1 MCECSEKGRSLLLC
15 YFVLKFGLMYII
27 VVYVYI
33 MILVYLCIGICVI
46 TLAYIYFYLIF
57 WCVIVD
63 FIMLLFVVDLFC
75 SKDCVVLVMLLL
87 VVVGGIR

>member
-46 TLAYIYFYLIF
+46 MFSVYLFLFDILMCDCWFYY
-57 WCVIVD
+57 VIICCR
-63 FIMLLFVVDLFC
+63 FIL
-75 SKDCVVLVMLLL
+75 
-87 VVVGGIR
+87 